1 MLGYW
6 RLGETNGAAKAVNS
20 YKPGTLDGDY
30 VDPAGITLEEL
41 GALPNDSDT
50 AALFAG
56 TPTGGLV
63 EVLPMT
69 PMTPLVEGG
78 EVTVE
83 LWAKLPTDVPDW
95 GLLVGCYQAH
105 PFPQPDTTIATGYR
119 LRVQT
124 GPGQIEIEANIGG
137 MPSPLLAQVAIGAAP
152 TWHHVV
158 LTYLNALG
166 QEKAELYI
174 DGQLSA
180 STSGTFDV
188 VATQSLRFG
197 GGYLGL
203 FGEVTYPYPGLLD
216 EVALYLNYLPQ
227 TEVEQHFTTATT

>member
-1 MLGYW
+1 M
-6 RLGETNGAAKAVNS
+6 
-20 YKPGTLDGDY
+20 DGDY
-30 VDPAGITLEEL
+30 VNPAGITLEEQ
-41 GALPNDSDT
+41 GALANDPDT

-63 EVLPMT
+63 EVLPT
-69 PMTPLVEGG
+69 APDTPLVEGG
-78 EVTVE
+78 EVTLE

-95 GLLVGCYQAH
+95 ALLAGCYQPH
-105 PFPQPDTTIATGYR
+105 PFPQPDTTIETGYR

-137 MPSPLLAQVAIGAAP
+137 MPGPLVAQVATSAAP

-180 STSGTFDV
+180 STTGIFDV
-188 VATQSLRFG
+188 TTTQSFRFG
-197 GGYLGL
+197 GGYPGL
-203 FGEVTYPYPGLLD
+203 IGEVTYPYPGLLD

-227 TEVEQHFTTATT
+227 TEIEEHFITATT